1 MANQAIRIIHR
12 LRDTQFGL
20 VMFWPLED
28 FSGILST
35 HHSHS
40 RTGQAVFI

>member
-12 LRDTQFGL
+12 LRDTRFGL

-35 HHSHS
+35 HSHS
-40 RTGQAVFI
+40 RAGQAVFI

>member
-1 MANQAIRIIHR
+1 MEDQAIRIINR
-12 LRDTQFGL
+12 LRDTQYGL
-20 VMFWPLED
+20 VIFWPLEG

-40 RTGQAVFI
+40 CAGKVVFI